1 MKINKIIIIL
11 ALAIVPFVT
20 NAQSQFDKF
29 EDMEGVSS
37 VIVSQKAFELMR
49 TIGAE
54 SDDEYLELI
63 NNLKSLKVFATE
75 SASVA
80 TKMASEVSNY
90 LKTAKLEELMRANDD
105 GNNVKIYIKEGSS
118 ANYVKELFMFVKSN
132 DDQTVIVSLTG
143 NIDLKQISKLTDKM
157 NIPGGEHLNKAGKQ

>member
-1 MKINKIIIIL
+1 MKINKIIIVL
-11 ALAIVPFVT
+11 ALAIVPFVI

-37 VIVSQKAFELMR
+37 VIVSQKAFDLMK

>member
-1 MKINKIIIIL
+1 MKINKIIIVL

-37 VIVSQKAFELMR
+37 VIVSQKAFDLMK

-80 TKMASEVSNY
+80 TKMASEVSSY

-132 DDQTVIVSLTG
+132 DEQTVIVSLTG